1 MRNYVVELAYSH
13 GKCGGIMEHLKKNEN
28 TEKKQ
33 TLDSEP
39 KKEENKSKNIK
50 NKTADDPGKDI
61 LEALK
66 KKKVINLAAE
76 EEAETEEAVEEEQKK
91 KGKQA
96 EEEIKYPRYYDT
108 DLFVG
113 LTSEIVEQRKEDN
126 LVNKVSDGKGKTVMG
141 IIFSNFFTFFNML
154 YFVITILFIVLKS
167 YDNLMFLTTIIP
179 NLIIGIIQEI
189 KAKRMMDKLSLMS
202 APTTTVIRDGE
213 KLEIPVSEIVLD
225 DIIFYTAGKQICADS
240 IVLEGFIEVNESL
253 LTGEADA
260 ILKQPGDCCY
270 PEVLWFPEW
279 RLRGLTKS
287 AKTIT
292 LKNFPRTRK
301 CI

>member
-33 TLDSEP
+33 TLDSDP

-96 EEEIKYPRYYDT
+96 EEVIKYPRYYAT
-108 DLFVG
+108 DL
-113 LTSEIVEQRKEDN
+113 LIC
-126 LVNKVSDGKGKTVMG
+126 
-141 IIFSNFFTFFNML
+141 
-154 YFVITILFIVLKS
+154 FI
-167 YDNLMFLTTIIP
+167 
-179 NLIIGIIQEI
+179 
-189 KAKRMMDKLSLMS
+189 LSLRFFS
-202 APTTTVIRDGE
+202 
-213 KLEIPVSEIVLD
+213 S
-225 DIIFYTAGKQICADS
+225 F
-240 IVLEGFIEVNESL
+240 
-253 LTGEADA
+253 
-260 ILKQPGDCCY
+260 
-270 PEVLWFPEW
+270 
-279 RLRGLTKS
+279 
-287 AKTIT
+287 
-292 LKNFPRTRK
+292 
-301 CI
+301 